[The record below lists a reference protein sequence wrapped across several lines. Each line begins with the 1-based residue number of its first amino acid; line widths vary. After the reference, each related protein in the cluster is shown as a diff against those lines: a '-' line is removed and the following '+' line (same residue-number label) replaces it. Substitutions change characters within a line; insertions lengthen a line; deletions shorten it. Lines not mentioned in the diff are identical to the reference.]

1 MHRLLPLSLALLLAA
16 CGDGEPLTPP
26 DARLPDGAR
35 YRGDLVDGLLQG
47 QGRLDYPNGSWLSGR
62 FVNGQLNGPGEWR
75 DPKGGHYQGEF
86 AEGEFSGQGRLT
98 YADGSQYVG
107 AFKHG
112 RMHGEGRL
120 SQGELS
126 YSGGFRHDRFHG
138 YGTLEL
144 ADGSRHQGQFVRGE
158 ATGQGVLV
166 DGDSNQF
173 SGLFKRGR
181 LNGEGSFV
189 GSDGSRYSGQFKDQR
204 FHGQGRYE
212 SAEGDVWSGQ
222 FRHGELRGQG
232 EFRSADGE
240 HYVGELR
247 NWQYHGQGTLS
258 LSDGSRYQGDFA
270 HGQYQ
275 GEGRLTLADGQVE
288 AGHWQ
293 NGVRLRDAQG
303 QPLADPLE
311 QGILRQGQLL
321 QDTLA
326 AVPASTPA
334 SELYSLTL
342 AGDGQQSVF
351 LREADFATQLL
362 SQRFGARGQI
372 SLINHRDHLQD
383 RPLAT
388 RENLSRAVQT
398 LAERSGPEDLIFIYL
413 TSHGSSSHELSLVQ
427 PRLELNDLPA
437 SALAEVLKPLQQRH
451 KVVVVSACYAGGF
464 IPPLKDAKTLVISAA
479 RADRVSFGCSEDAD
493 FTYFGRAFLSDALNQ
508 TDDLQQAFE
517 LAKKHI
523 AAREK
528 AEDFEPSE
536 PQIWA
541 PKAVLAQWHK
551 LRQQQAE
558 QALSAASTDKPRAS
572 H

>member
-86 AEGEFSGQGRLT
+86 VEGEFSGQGRLT
-98 YADGSQYVG
+98 YADGSEYVG

-258 LSDGSRYQGDFA
+258 LSDGSRYQGEFA

-303 QPLADPLE
+303 QPLTDPLE

-321 QDTLA
+321 QDALA

-351 LREADFATQLL
+351 LREADYVSRLL
-362 SQRFGARGQI
+362 RERFGARGNI
-372 SLINHRDHLQD
+372 TLINHREQFAK
-383 RPLAT
+383 RPLAS
-388 RENLSRAVQT
+388 RESLRQAIQT
-398 LAERSGPEDLIFIYL
+398 LAERSGNEDLIFLYL
-413 TSHGSSSHELSLVQ
+413 TSHGSRDHQLVLQQ
-427 PRLELNDLPA
+427 PGLELNNLPA
-437 SALAEVLKPLQQRH
+437 AELAELLKPLRERH
-451 KVVVVSACYAGGF
+451 KVLVISACFSGGF
-464 IPPLKDAKTLVISAA
+464 IAPLQDDKTLIMTAA
-479 RADRVSFGCSEDAD
+479 RADRVSFGCSEEND
-493 FTYFGRAFLSDALNQ
+493 FTYFGRALFEQALQQ
-508 TDDLQQAFE
+508 TDDLGQAFA
-517 LAKKHI
+517 LAKRFVSE
-523 AAREK
+523 REQ
-528 AEDFEPSE
+528 AEGFEASE
-536 PQIWA
+536 PQLADA
-541 PKAVLAQWHK
+541 PEVQKAWNA
-551 LRQQQAE
+551 LRQQQRA
-558 QALSAASTDKPRAS
+558 ALAQHNSSERRP
-572 H
+572 

>member
-166 DGDSNQF
+166 DGDGNQF

-258 LSDGSRYQGDFA
+258 LSDGSRYQGEFA

-351 LREADFATQLL
+351 LREADYVSRLL
-362 SQRFGARGQI
+362 RERFGARGNI
-372 SLINHRDHLQD
+372 TLINHREQFAN
-383 RPLAT
+383 RPLAS
-388 RENLSRAVQT
+388 RESLRQAIQM
-398 LAERSGPEDLIFIYL
+398 LAERSGSEDLIFLYL
-413 TSHGSSSHELSLVQ
+413 TSHGSRDHQLVLQQ
-427 PRLELNDLPA
+427 PGLELNNLPA
-437 SALAEVLKPLQQRH
+437 AELAELLKPLRERH
-451 KVVVVSACYAGGF
+451 KVLVISACFSGGF
-464 IPPLKDAKTLVISAA
+464 IAPLQDDKTLIMTAA
-479 RADRVSFGCSEDAD
+479 RADRVSFGCSEEND
-493 FTYFGRAFLSDALNQ
+493 FTYFGRALFEQALQQ
-508 TDDLQQAFE
+508 TDDLGQAFA
-517 LAKKHI
+517 LAKRFVSE
-523 AAREK
+523 REQ
-528 AEDFEPSE
+528 AEDFEASE
-536 PQIWA
+536 PQLADA
-541 PKAVLAQWHK
+541 PQVQKAWNA
-551 LRQQQAE
+551 LRQQQRA
-558 QALSAASTDKPRAS
+558 ALAQHNSSERRP
-572 H
+572 

>member
-16 CGDGEPLTPP
+16 CGDGEPLTQP

-86 AEGEFSGQGRLT
+86 VEGEFSGQGRLT
-98 YADGSQYVG
+98 YADGSEYVG

-166 DGDSNQF
+166 DGDGNQF

-258 LSDGSRYQGDFA
+258 LSDGSRYQGEFA

-321 QDTLA
+321 QDALA

-351 LREADFATQLL
+351 LREADYVSRLL
-362 SQRFGARGQI
+362 RERFGARGNI
-372 SLINHRDHLQD
+372 TLINHREQFAN
-383 RPLAT
+383 RPLAS
-388 RENLSRAVQT
+388 RESLRQAIQT
-398 LAERSGPEDLIFIYL
+398 LAERSGSEDLIFLYL
-413 TSHGSSSHELSLVQ
+413 TSHGSRDHQLVLQQ
-427 PRLELNDLPA
+427 PGLELNNLPA
-437 SALAEVLKPLQQRH
+437 AELAELLKPLRERH
-451 KVVVVSACYAGGF
+451 KVLVISACFSGGF
-464 IPPLKDAKTLVISAA
+464 IAPLQDDKTLIMTAA
-479 RADRVSFGCSEDAD
+479 RADRVSFGCSEEND
-493 FTYFGRAFLSDALNQ
+493 FTYFGRALFEQALQQ
-508 TDDLQQAFE
+508 TDDLGQAFA
-517 LAKKHI
+517 LAKRYVSE
-523 AAREK
+523 REK
-528 AEDFEPSE
+528 AEDFEASE
-536 PQIWA
+536 PQLADA
-541 PKAVLAQWHK
+541 PQVQKAWNA
-551 LRQQQAE
+551 LRQQQRA
-558 QALSAASTDKPRAS
+558 ALAQHNSSERRP
-572 H
+572 

>member
-86 AEGEFSGQGRLT
+86 VEGEFSGQGRLT

-166 DGDSNQF
+166 DGDGNQF

-351 LREADFATQLL
+351 LREADYVSRLL
-362 SQRFGARGQI
+362 RERFGARGNI
-372 SLINHRDHLQD
+372 TLINHREQFAK
-383 RPLAT
+383 RPLAS
-388 RENLSRAVQT
+388 RESLRQAIQT
-398 LAERSGPEDLIFIYL
+398 LAERSGSEDLIFLYL
-413 TSHGSSSHELSLVQ
+413 TSHGSRDHQLVLQQ
-427 PRLELNDLPA
+427 PGLELNNLPA
-437 SALAEVLKPLQQRH
+437 AELAELLKPLRERH
-451 KVVVVSACYAGGF
+451 KVLVISACFSGGF
-464 IPPLKDAKTLVISAA
+464 IAPLQDDKTLIMTAA
-479 RADRVSFGCSEDAD
+479 RADRVSFGCSEEND
-493 FTYFGRAFLSDALNQ
+493 FTYFGRALFEQALQQ
-508 TDDLQQAFE
+508 TDDLGEAFA
-517 LAKKHI
+517 LAKRFVSE
-523 AAREK
+523 REQ
-528 AEDFEPSE
+528 AEDFEASE
-536 PQIWA
+536 PQLADA
-541 PKAVLAQWHK
+541 PQVQKAWNA
-551 LRQQQAE
+551 LRQQQRA
-558 QALSAASTDKPRAS
+558 ALAQHNSSERRP
-572 H
+572 

>member
-16 CGDGEPLTPP
+16 CGDGEPLTQP

-86 AEGEFSGQGRLT
+86 VEGEFSGQGRLT
-98 YADGSQYVG
+98 YADGSEYVG

-166 DGDSNQF
+166 DGDGNQF

-321 QDTLA
+321 QDALA

-351 LREADFATQLL
+351 LREADYVSRLL
-362 SQRFGARGQI
+362 RERFGARGNI
-372 SLINHRDHLQD
+372 TLINHREQFAN
-383 RPLAT
+383 RPLAS
-388 RENLSRAVQT
+388 RESLRQAIQT
-398 LAERSGPEDLIFIYL
+398 LAERSGSEDLIFLYL
-413 TSHGSSSHELSLVQ
+413 TSHGSRDHQLVLQQ
-427 PRLELNDLPA
+427 PGLELNNLPA
-437 SALAEVLKPLQQRH
+437 AELAELLKPLRERH
-451 KVVVVSACYAGGF
+451 KVLVISACFSGGF
-464 IPPLKDAKTLVISAA
+464 IAPLQDDKTLIMTAA
-479 RADRVSFGCSEDAD
+479 RADRVSFGCSEEND
-493 FTYFGRAFLSDALNQ
+493 FTYFGRALFEQALQQ
-508 TDDLQQAFE
+508 TDDLGQAFA
-517 LAKKHI
+517 LAKRYVSE
-523 AAREK
+523 REK
-528 AEDFEPSE
+528 AEDFEASE
-536 PQIWA
+536 PQLADA
-541 PKAVLAQWHK
+541 PQVQKAWNA
-551 LRQQQAE
+551 LRQQQRA
-558 QALSAASTDKPRAS
+558 ALAQTNSSELRP
-572 H
+572 

>member
-166 DGDSNQF
+166 DGDGNQF

-351 LREADFATQLL
+351 LREADYVSRLL
-362 SQRFGARGQI
+362 RERFGARGNI
-372 SLINHRDHLQD
+372 TLINHREQFAN
-383 RPLAT
+383 RPLAS
-388 RENLSRAVQT
+388 RESLRQAIQT
-398 LAERSGPEDLIFIYL
+398 LAERSGSEDLIFLYL
-413 TSHGSSSHELSLVQ
+413 TSHGSRDHQLVLQQ
-427 PRLELNDLPA
+427 PGLELNNLPA
-437 SALAEVLKPLQQRH
+437 AELAELLKPLRERH
-451 KVVVVSACYAGGF
+451 KVLVISACFSGGF
-464 IPPLKDAKTLVISAA
+464 IAPLQDDKTLIMTAA
-479 RADRVSFGCSEDAD
+479 RADRVSFGCSEEND
-493 FTYFGRAFLSDALNQ
+493 FTYFGRALFEQALQQ
-508 TDDLQQAFE
+508 TDDLGQAFA
-517 LAKKHI
+517 LAKRFVSE
-523 AAREK
+523 REQ
-528 AEDFEPSE
+528 AEDFEASE
-536 PQIWA
+536 PQLADA
-541 PKAVLAQWHK
+541 PEVQKAWNA
-551 LRQQQAE
+551 LRQQQRA
-558 QALSAASTDKPRAS
+558 ALAQHNSSERRP
-572 H
+572 

>member
-86 AEGEFSGQGRLT
+86 VEGEFSGQGRLT
-98 YADGSQYVG
+98 YADGSEYVG

-166 DGDSNQF
+166 DGDGNQF

-258 LSDGSRYQGDFA
+258 LSDGSRYQGEFA

-351 LREADFATQLL
+351 LREADYVSRLL
-362 SQRFGARGQI
+362 RERFGARGNI
-372 SLINHRDHLQD
+372 TLINHREQFAN
-383 RPLAT
+383 RPLAS
-388 RENLSRAVQT
+388 RESLRQAIQT
-398 LAERSGPEDLIFIYL
+398 LAERSGSEDLIFLYL
-413 TSHGSSSHELSLVQ
+413 TSHGSRDHQLVLQQ
-427 PRLELNDLPA
+427 PGLELNNLPA
-437 SALAEVLKPLQQRH
+437 AELAELLKPLRERH
-451 KVVVVSACYAGGF
+451 KVLVISACFSGGF
-464 IPPLKDAKTLVISAA
+464 IAPLQDDKTLIMTAA
-479 RADRVSFGCSEDAD
+479 RADRVSFGCSEEND
-493 FTYFGRAFLSDALNQ
+493 FTYFGRALFEQALQQ
-508 TDDLQQAFE
+508 TDDLGQAFA
-517 LAKKHI
+517 LAKRYVSE
-523 AAREK
+523 REK
-528 AEDFEPSE
+528 AEDFEASE
-536 PQIWA
+536 PQLADA
-541 PKAVLAQWHK
+541 PQVQKAWNA
-551 LRQQQAE
+551 LRQQQRA
-558 QALSAASTDKPRAS
+558 ALAQHNSSERRP
-572 H
+572 

>member
-1 MHRLLPLSLALLLAA
+1 MHRLLPLSLSLLLAA

-35 YRGDLVDGLLQG
+35 YRGAVVDGLLQG

-62 FVNGQLNGPGEWR
+62 FVNGQLNGTGEWR
-75 DPKGGHYQGEF
+75 DPKGGQYQGEF
-86 AEGEFSGQGRLT
+86 VEGEFSGQGHLT
-98 YADGSQYVG
+98 YADGSKYVG
-107 AFKHG
+107 TFKHG

-126 YSGGFRHDRFHG
+126 YSGGFRKDRFHG

-166 DGDSNQF
+166 DGDGNQF

-258 LSDGSRYQGDFA
+258 LSDGSRYQGQFA

-275 GEGRLTLADGQVE
+275 GEGRLTLADGQIE

-303 QPLADPLE
+303 QPLAHPLE

-321 QDTLA
+321 QDALA
-326 AVPASTPA
+326 AVPPSTPA

-351 LREADFATQLL
+351 LREADYVSRLL
-362 SQRFGARGQI
+362 RERFGARGNI
-372 SLINHRDHLQD
+372 TLINHREQFAK
-383 RPLAT
+383 RPLAS
-388 RENLSRAVQT
+388 RESLRQAIET
-398 LAERSGPEDLIFIYL
+398 LAERSGNEDLIFLYL
-413 TSHGSSSHELSLVQ
+413 TSHGSRDHQLVLQQ
-427 PRLELNDLPA
+427 PGLELNNLPA
-437 SALAEVLKPLQQRH
+437 AELAELLKPLRERH
-451 KVVVVSACYAGGF
+451 KVLVISACFSGGF
-464 IPPLKDAKTLVISAA
+464 IAPLQDDKTLIMTAA
-479 RADRVSFGCSEDAD
+479 RADRVSFGCSEEND
-493 FTYFGRAFLSDALNQ
+493 FTYFGRALFEQALQQ
-508 TDDLQQAFE
+508 TDDLGQAFA
-517 LAKKHI
+517 LAKRYVSE
-523 AAREK
+523 REQ
-528 AEDFEPSE
+528 AEDFEASE
-536 PQIWA
+536 PQLADA
-541 PKAVLAQWHK
+541 PKVQKAWND
-551 LRQQQAE
+551 LRQQQRA
-558 QALSAASTDKPRAS
+558 ALAQNSRQESAP
-572 H
+572 

>member
-35 YRGDLVDGLLQG
+35 YRGAVVDGLLQG

-86 AEGEFSGQGRLT
+86 VEGEFSGQGHLT
-98 YADGSQYVG
+98 YADGSEYVG

-126 YSGGFRHDRFHG
+126 YSGGFRNDRFHG

-166 DGDSNQF
+166 DGDGNQF

-247 NWQYHGQGTLS
+247 NWQYHGQGDLRLT
-258 LSDGSRYQGDFA
+258 DGSRYKGQFA

-288 AGHWQ
+288 AGHWH
-293 NGVRLRDAQG
+293 NGVRLRDADG
-303 QPLADPLE
+303 QSLADPLE

-321 QDTLA
+321 QEALA

-351 LREADFATQLL
+351 LREADYVSRLL
-362 SQRFGARGQI
+362 RERFGARGNI
-372 SLINHRDHLQD
+372 TLINHREQFAR
-383 RPLAT
+383 RPLAS
-388 RENLSRAVQT
+388 RESLRQAIQT
-398 LAERSGPEDLIFIYL
+398 LAERSGNEDLIFLYL
-413 TSHGSSSHELSLVQ
+413 TSHGSRDHQLVLEQ
-427 PRLELNDLPA
+427 PGLELNNLPA
-437 SALAEVLKPLQQRH
+437 AELAELLKPLRERH
-451 KVVVVSACYAGGF
+451 KVLVISACFSGGF
-464 IPPLKDAKTLVISAA
+464 IAPLQDDKTLIMTAA
-479 RADRVSFGCSEDAD
+479 RADRVSFGCSEEND
-493 FTYFGRAFLSDALNQ
+493 FTYFGRALFEQALQQ
-508 TDDLQQAFE
+508 TDNLGEAFA
-517 LAKKHI
+517 LAKRYVSE
-523 AAREK
+523 REK
-528 AEDFEPSE
+528 AEDFEASE
-536 PQIWA
+536 PQLADA
-541 PKAVLAQWHK
+541 PAVQKAWNT
-551 LRQQQAE
+551 LRQQQRA
-558 QALSAASTDKPRAS
+558 ALAQNSRQESAP
-572 H
+572 